1 MKLPYLLLDV
11 FTERPLSGNPLAV
24 VPEADDLLD
33 DEMQAI
39 AREFNLS
46 ETIFFTRAKSER
58 NATGVRIFTPAVE
71 LPFAGHPTVGA
82 AVVLGLRDKQQ
93 VVRLEGQI
101 GLITSVVEAVS
112 KTMAKA
118 VFGLPRLPER
128 TGDAPADKAIARAL
142 GLEEVDIGCGL
153 LRPAM
158 YSAGNPFY
166 LIPVRD
172 AAALTRIKPFGGV
185 WALTF
190 LLAILI
196 ASGSAAV
203 NTAEIAGGEATKTN
217 AGETMI
223 GDALAPDSRVVE
235 GTLIVPPTQR
245 VEAENAADNTAT
257 LALWGFLTMLLSG
270 IAAVFGGLYGTRTH
284 RWMAKAGLEGRTA
297 PELSRADAT
306 ERSEPHKVYPTPRS

>member
-1 MKLPYLLLDV
+1 MTDYLD
-11 FTERPLSGNPLAV
+11 RSSHAHPLHVLVSWPAVIAGAV
-24 VPEADDLLD
+24 VAVAVGTMLNLLGVALGAGAFNPYDLD
-33 DEMQAI
+33 
-39 AREFNLS
+39 
-46 ETIFFTRAKSER
+46 
-58 NATGVRIFTPAVE
+58 G
-71 LPFAGHPTVGA
+71 
-82 AVVLGLRDKQQ
+82 
-93 VVRLEGQI
+93 
-101 GLITSVVEAVS
+101 
-112 KTMAKA
+112 
-118 VFGLPRLPER
+118 
-128 TGDAPADKAIARAL
+128 GDAE
-142 GLEEVDIGCGL
+142 G
-153 LRPAM
+153 
-158 YSAGNPFY
+158 F
-166 LIPVRD
+166 
-172 AAALTRIKPFGGV
+172 AAAAGMWAVIANSIALFVGGAVASRAAKYADHHKGALHGVSV
-185 WALTF
+185 WALAF

-270 IAAVFGGLYGTRTH
+270 IAAVFSGLYGTRTH